1 MEPNRNDSQ
10 NRGNNPGDSKRPKN
24 LLLPLIITVAIV
36 LIFSLVYNAIS
47 NSQYTQ
53 TTWSDFR
60 AAMEAQTIV
69 EAEIHY
75 DRVIYL
81 TREEAEAE
89 LARRTDNG

>member
-53 TTWSDFR
+53 TTYSDFIK
-60 AAMEAQTIV
+60 AMDGNNLAEV
-69 EAEIHY
+69 ELRS
-75 DRVIYL
+75 DRIIYL
-81 TREEAEAE
+81 TKEEVQKE
-89 LARRTDNG
+89 GKICQ